1 MRRQRGTIMTD
12 ADSTREEFISEP
24 IEPEA
29 GSFDPSMM
37 AQGLASLPGAFTWR
51 GRRYVI
57 EECLE
62 HIKQTSRE
70 GGSAVGDRYLRRQR
84 FRVRLNTGQTATL
97 YFERQSRPGVSA
109 RTAKKRW
116 FLYSLSSE

>member
-1 MRRQRGTIMTD
+1 MTETGP
-12 ADSTREEFISEP
+12 SREEFISEA

-29 GSFDPSMM
+29 GSFDPAMM
-37 AQGLASLPGAFTWR
+37 AQGLASLPQAFTWR

-62 HIKQTSRE
+62 HTKQTSRE
-70 GGSAVGDRYLRRQR
+70 GGSAGGDRYLRRQR
-84 FRVRLNTGQTATL
+84 FRVRLDTGQIATI
-97 YFERQSRPGVSA
+97 YFERHARPGASA
-109 RTAKKRW
+109 KTAKKRW